1 MTRRLQQELEKALER
16 LNRAHMRRFPVPAP
30 DGADFVTNDIL
41 DASKVA
47 AIANA
52 TCEAAREFGVGSG
65 ASRLLGGDAEPVRE
79 AEAAAAAWLQTP
91 AALLF
96 PSGFQANLGLITS
109 LARPGDVI
117 LSDELNHASLIDGA
131 RLSGAR
137 ISVYSHVDLEDLE
150 FRLRGARGSRRR
162 IVITES
168 LFSMDGDLAPLA
180 AIAAL
185 CKEYDASLIVDEAHA
200 IGLLGP
206 QGRGACAALSGDSNL
221 DEVLAA
227 RVVTGGKALGVSGA
241 FVVGETALRD
251 TLVNHARAFV
261 YTTGIAPPVAAA
273 LTASIDWVS
282 KQDSARSRILQGAA
296 KLASELGLPK
306 PAGAIV
312 PIPMGQPEAALAAA
326 QTLRAQGISVH
337 AVRPPTV
344 PPRTSRLRIVIHAN
358 HTEKDLN
365 TLIQTLLGM
374 MPEQAIQPQKAS
386 AKPWVVIGTDTD
398 VGKTVASALLLHA
411 LAPRG
416 PVGYWK
422 PIQSGQPSDTETV
435 RELTEGLHVDL
446 HEPAYEFDLPASPDQ
461 SALAEGRRINENQ
474 VDAQLAGLTS
484 SSSPP
489 LVVETAGGLC
499 VPWNEDFQ
507 TSDWV
512 ARHKPNLVLVARSGL
527 GTLNH
532 TQLTLHALSALGQKP
547 KALILVGPPHPGNL
561 AGLQTKLACP
571 IVQVPHLDPLNAQSL
586 QQLVAQ
592 IDTTWLG

>member
-79 AEAAAAAWLQTP
+79 AEAGAAAWLQTP

-206 QGRGACAALSGDSNL
+206 QGRGACAALS
-221 DEVLAA
+221 
-227 RVVTGGKALGVSGA
+227 
-241 FVVGETALRD
+241 
-251 TLVNHARAFV
+251 
-261 YTTGIAPPVAAA
+261 
-273 LTASIDWVS
+273 
-282 KQDSARSRILQGAA
+282 
-296 KLASELGLPK
+296 
-306 PAGAIV
+306 
-312 PIPMGQPEAALAAA
+312 
-326 QTLRAQGISVH
+326 
-337 AVRPPTV
+337 
-344 PPRTSRLRIVIHAN
+344 
-358 HTEKDLN
+358 
-365 TLIQTLLGM
+365 
-374 MPEQAIQPQKAS
+374 
-386 AKPWVVIGTDTD
+386 
-398 VGKTVASALLLHA
+398 
-411 LAPRG
+411 
-416 PVGYWK
+416 
-422 PIQSGQPSDTETV
+422 
-435 RELTEGLHVDL
+435 
-446 HEPAYEFDLPASPDQ
+446 
-461 SALAEGRRINENQ
+461 
-474 VDAQLAGLTS
+474 
-484 SSSPP
+484 
-489 LVVETAGGLC
+489 
-499 VPWNEDFQ
+499 
-507 TSDWV
+507 
-512 ARHKPNLVLVARSGL
+512 
-527 GTLNH
+527 
-532 TQLTLHALSALGQKP
+532 
-547 KALILVGPPHPGNL
+547 
-561 AGLQTKLACP
+561 
-571 IVQVPHLDPLNAQSL
+571 
-586 QQLVAQ
+586 
-592 IDTTWLG
+592 